1 MRIVKG
7 AVIMDF
13 KNLVNQVCM
22 LTGMTGQA
30 GSIFLAAGYIELEV
44 NGVNIFYLQEDKF
57 YGYIVNPQTEE
68 KKIYNLKT
76 PLDFSN
82 MLYDL
87 NLIIDKG
94 ESPDAKFL
102 FMFRKPEYYM
112 TDFTIVDLETK
123 ETLRKM
129 LWDNDEGETLFEI
142 ELDSDSY
149 FSSNIYVEVS
159 SENFFIRRI
168 SPSEAKALTEV
179 FGGSLSNIC
188 ENFFEYIRDYQE
200 E

>member
-1 MRIVKG
+1 
-7 AVIMDF
+7 MDF